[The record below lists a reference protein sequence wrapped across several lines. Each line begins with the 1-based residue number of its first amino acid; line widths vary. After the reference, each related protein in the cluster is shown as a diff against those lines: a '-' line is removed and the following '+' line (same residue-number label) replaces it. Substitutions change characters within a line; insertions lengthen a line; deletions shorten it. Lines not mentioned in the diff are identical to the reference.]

1 MTNLT
6 ETLQIRG
13 ERSRLTALSH
23 NFTQWGIKKLPG
35 MGQTSDSDHPN
46 LPSGGPSSLFL
57 VALDCELSLFFFK
70 FYKGGT
76 RARERWGAKLRD
88 ASNEG
93 GSPRRSRAPPVA
105 FSHARGHLRVSGVL
119 LDGPRKKRD
128 CSLSMIA
135 WSQVT
140 TTPSN
145 NLYWGHLALI
155 PS

>member
-93 GSPRRSRAPPVA
+93 GSPRRSRASP
-105 FSHARGHLRVSGVL
+105 FSRLQSR
-119 LDGPRKKRD
+119 
-128 CSLSMIA
+128 A
-135 WSQVT
+135 WSFACLGRFARRTKKKERLLVVYDRLIRVT
-140 TTPSN
+140 TTPST
-145 NLYWGHLALI
+145 NLY
-155 PS
+155 